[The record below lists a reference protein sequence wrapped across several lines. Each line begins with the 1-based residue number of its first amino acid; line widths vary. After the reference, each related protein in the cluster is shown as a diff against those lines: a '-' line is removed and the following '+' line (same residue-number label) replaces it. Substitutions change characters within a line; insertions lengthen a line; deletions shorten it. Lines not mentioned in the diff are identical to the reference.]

1 MKQIKAFSL
10 AKHEDPY
17 EKWPRLTRLYFNGAD
32 TGSEIPGYIVEGQ
45 YRCSDGYLLIT
56 SHDCPFEESNDFLL
70 LDDDFQ
76 ILARNQL
83 AVPYGAF
90 LLNAHWPISSHS
102 LRLHY
107 YERLFFTLSV
117 EKRTGLFRSR
127 LRLVLKP
134 FDEPENDAAAS
145 ASIAELQHRLREI
158 HKYDAESN
166 KS

>member
-1 MKQIKAFSL
+1 METIKAFSL
-10 AKHEDPY
+10 AKHEGLY
-17 EKWPRLTRLYFNGAD
+17 ETWPRRTRLYFNGGD

-70 LDDDFQ
+70 LGDDFQ
-76 ILARNQL
+76 ILARTQL
-83 AVPYGAF
+83 AVPYGSF
-90 LLNAHWPISSHS
+90 LLNAHWPVSSHS

-117 EKRTGLFRSR
+117 ENRSGLFRSR
-127 LRLVLKP
+127 PRLVLKP

-145 ASIAELQHRLREI
+145 ASIAELQRRLGEI
-158 HKYDAESN
+158 AKYHNESN
-166 KS
+166 